1 MTRYLSFL
9 ASCCA
14 ATASLSISALASF
27 SLLMVVSIVTGSDD
41 VVAISFLGLGGPE
54 GAGEGDGVLYSE
66 LVSSVIVRLGCILKL
81 RSIG

>member
-1 MTRYLSFL
+1 
-9 ASCCA
+9 
-14 ATASLSISALASF
+14 
-27 SLLMVVSIVTGSDD
+27 MVVSIVTGSDD